1 MEDSAKRKERLLAIR
16 MEAASAAA
24 SSRNP
29 SPSTPELPDPLIQPP
44 SAAEISPRAP
54 RFDYYTNPTAAF
66 SGSKRKSG
74 YHNNPPSPIPPPPSR
89 PSPGPRDYQTSY
101 INPPVQRFQTTHFQ
115 AHSIYETP
123 SHTPQSNLWRSPAKF
138 QTPLT
143 GYGGSN
149 LTHTPQ
155 NNPWRSPAQIEISM
169 SGFRGLTPPCPNSSN
184 ISSGFVGHNSHPN
197 SSAGG
202 FMNPSFRGRGSPTSN
217 RGIAGSPHSNSG
229 RGTVWQY
236 GGSPHPNSGRGN
248 NYGGSPS
255 SRGRGGRGRGSYDGS
270 SGRQEP
276 KSYYIKSMVKDPWR
290 KLKPI
295 VGDILKPRDSSK
307 SCVPESLTAQESKH
321 KQKSVQ
327 SGSGLSL
334 AEYLDMTF
342 KDTVDETTSVCDP

>member
-89 PSPGPRDYQTSY
+89 PSPGSRDYQTSY

-123 SHTPQSNLWRSPAKF
+123 SHAPQSNLWRSPA
-138 QTPLT
+138 
-143 GYGGSN
+143 
-149 LTHTPQ
+149 
-155 NNPWRSPAQIEISM
+155 QIETPM
-169 SGFRGLTPPCPNSSN
+169 SGFRGSTPPCPNSSN
-184 ISSGFVGHNSHPN
+184 ISSSFVGHNFHPN

-202 FMNPSFRGRGSPTSN
+202 FMNPSFRGRGSPMIN

-270 SGRQEP
+270 WGRQEP
-276 KSYYIKSMVKDPWR
+276 KSYYLKSMVKDPWR